1 MTALEQV
8 PTTRV
13 VTPTEIV
20 RRPAPTE
27 PAVFRFP
34 APDDPPPGAG
44 RMLAIAVY
52 SAGLGLCGVAVGLYA
67 VLAVFSGA
75 PIWYLPALAVLTLA
89 SVALVVAAFLAIHQR
104 ALPWLLLLAAA
115 APMAADVY
123 LAVTY

>member
-1 MTALEQV
+1 VTALEQV

-13 VTPTEIV
+13 VM
-20 RRPAPTE
+20 PADVPHRSAPEE
-27 PAVFRFP
+27 PVIFRFP
-34 APDDPPPGAG
+34 APDDPPPGAA
-44 RMLAIAVY
+44 RMLAVAVY

-75 PIWYLPALAVLTLA
+75 PVWYLPALAALTLL

-115 APMAADVY
+115 PPMAANLY
-123 LAVTY
+123 LAVSY

>member
-13 VTPTEIV
+13 VMPAEV
-20 RRPAPTE
+20 VLRPAPPQ

-44 RMLAIAVY
+44 RMLAIAIY

-67 VLAVFSGA
+67 VVAVFSGA
-75 PIWYLPALAVLTLA
+75 PVWYLPALAALTLL

-104 ALPWLLLLAAA
+104 ALPWVLLLAAA
-115 APMAADVY
+115 VPMAANVY
-123 LAVTY
+123 LTML

>member
-1 MTALEQV
+1 VTALEQV

-13 VTPTEIV
+13 VMPADV
-20 RRPAPTE
+20 PRRAVPEE
-27 PAVFRFP
+27 PVVFRFP
-34 APDDPPPGAG
+34 APDDPPPGAA

-75 PIWYLPALAVLTLA
+75 PVWYLPALAALTLL

-104 ALPWLLLLAAA
+104 ALPWVLLLAAA
-115 APMAADVY
+115 LPMAANLY
-123 LAVTY
+123 IAVSY